1 MKKTNVIYPLLGVVI
16 FLLVWQLVAL
26 YVVQRSWLLPTPWAV
41 ARSFAANLPL
51 IWQHSLYT
59 LAEAGTG
66 LAASAVLA
74 IVIAL
79 LMSLLPA
86 VRKTLYPLLLLSQM
100 IPIIVLAPLFVI
112 WFGYGLLPKVLAV
125 ILMCFFPMT
134 ISILAGLTAADQET
148 LAFFRSMGMSRGQLF
163 RLVQLPGALPYFF
176 SGLRISA
183 VYSVM
188 GAVIGE
194 WLGAVSGLG
203 VLLIRAQNSFNLELV
218 FAAILAIIIWSG
230 IIFVLVRL
238 AEVKALRWQKY
249 QVKET
254 WEEK

>member
-1 MKKTNVIYPLLGVVI
+1 MGWRGVS
-16 FLLVWQLVAL
+16 L
-26 YVVQRSWLLPTPWAV
+26 YVCGSNVAAV
-41 ARSFAANLPL
+41 HYSVHIYEGAN
-51 IWQHSLYT
+51 
-59 LAEAGTG
+59 
-66 LAASAVLA
+66 
-74 IVIAL
+74 
-79 LMSLLPA
+79 
-86 VRKTLYPLLLLSQM
+86 
-100 IPIIVLAPLFVI
+100 
-112 WFGYGLLPKVLAV
+112 
-125 ILMCFFPMT
+125 FFPMT
-134 ISILAGLTAADQET
+134 INILAGLTAADQET